1 MRKKMRKKAADEEM
15 VDIDALEAAA
25 DAEAPS
31 DHGSRRNARDQAAE
45 AASARA
51 EEMQKRRARC
61 ALIWSPRIWVYLGC
75 RGSCIRSAPL
85 LMWLRILETTA

>member
-61 ALIWSPRIWVYLGC
+61 ALLWSFKVTLGIARVQRLIALGMHC
-75 RGSCIRSAPL
+75 RPHG
-85 LMWLRILETTA
+85 